1 MGRGGKKGIEAEK
14 EKEEK
19 EGKKEKEKE
28 KGKSRTRTHGE
39 WGGGR
44 RGDMEKRIRQR

>member
-19 EGKKEKEKE
+19 EGEKEKEKE

-39 WGGGR
+39 RGWGR